1 MDPDNITYERYNAVV
16 LSPAS
21 LCMNLKDP
29 LAFDPARVCFLAL
42 WPLSPAAGLNT
53 SLNICLIMTFKT
65 ITIREDTYRKLLA
78 VKREDESF
86 SDLFDRLVS
95 GSVGA
100 LKALRGSVEFET
112 KDEMLREMRKK
123 REEVRYV

>member
-1 MDPDNITYERYNAVV
+1 
-16 LSPAS
+16 
-21 LCMNLKDP
+21 
-29 LAFDPARVCFLAL
+29 
-42 WPLSPAAGLNT
+42 
-53 SLNICLIMTFKT
+53 MTFKT

-95 GSVGA
+95 GSVGT
-100 LKALRGSVEFET
+100 LKALRGSVEFEA

>member
-1 MDPDNITYERYNAVV
+1 
-16 LSPAS
+16 
-21 LCMNLKDP
+21 
-29 LAFDPARVCFLAL
+29 
-42 WPLSPAAGLNT
+42 
-53 SLNICLIMTFKT
+53 MTFKT
-65 ITIREDTYRKLLA
+65 ITIREDTYRRLLA

-95 GSVGA
+95 GSVGT
-100 LKALRGSVEFET
+100 LKALRGSVEFEA